1 MVFPEDSGPYT
12 SMIRPRGKPPIP
24 KATSSAMDPVGITSI
39 GARPSSP
46 SRMTDPLPNCRSIC
60 DRAVSRARSRSSDA
74 LTDVNGVLDF
84 ALFFA
89 AIGFSSRLLVVS
101 VVPCGR

>member
-1 MVFPEDSGPYT
+1 
-12 SMIRPRGKPPIP
+12 
-24 KATSSAMDPVGITSI
+24 
-39 GARPSSP
+39 
-46 SRMTDPLPNCRSIC
+46 MTDPLPNWRSIC

-74 LTDVNGVLDF
+74 LTDVKGVLDF

-101 VVPCGR
+101 VVRCGR